1 MELWVLIFSF
11 INNFSSQ
18 QSNIINLFFQSCK
31 YIISRINYDFGISWV
46 FGHYLKVIKANLSFS
61 RLYPRNSWF
70 RFQHCVWWR
79 WEWFYFC
86 WVLLCKMWFFWFS
99 SYLHTSWRMWGDFD
113 FDYCD
118 FALYENGIKIGNAS
132 ALSIRNTIINGDAI
146 MLTSFTNDRPTLKDC
161 FKYNSDVESHWQGI
175 SNVILTPQTLN
186 ITQIYI
192 SIFGN
197 A

>member
-1 MELWVLIFSF
+1 MAINYTVIVEALLGNFTLIVNDCVGAETNCTKIISAQLSQINAPIKLINFTCQPLSTCKLSLSTIEETTDISKFSLLLSYQDSAP
-11 INNFSSQ
+11 ISLQPSVPITSLVEMNEYVNYV
-18 QSNIINLFFQSCK
+18 INLT
-31 YIISRINYDFGISWV
+31 
-46 FGHYLKVIKANLSFS
+46 
-61 RLYPRNSWF
+61 
-70 RFQHCVWWR
+70 
-79 WEWFYFC
+79 E
-86 WVLLCKMWFFWFS
+86 
-99 SYLHTSWRMWGDFD
+99 
-113 FDYCD
+113 
-118 FALYENGIKIGNAS
+118 LYENGIKIGNAS